1 MKYYEATLKIRDG
14 EHEYTQDV
22 FVEQPTKRKAKA
34 HIMRYCRN
42 FYDGIRPEYDKED
55 ESFWFPGACV
65 IVQPRWIT
73 ETTKEAFTEY
83 LFNKCRI

>member
-34 HIMRYCRN
+34 
-42 FYDGIRPEYDKED
+42 
-55 ESFWFPGACV
+55 
-65 IVQPRWIT
+65 
-73 ETTKEAFTEY
+73 
-83 LFNKCRI
+83 